1 MTLGERHGNNGM
13 SHDDMRVKIR
23 FGLPELHT
31 SRTTILPRYSHL
43 RGHASEIFLGSL
55 YCDVTWE
62 VHVPSARLPQVMC
75 ISNNKAR
82 VGQVGLK

>member
-1 MTLGERHGNNGM
+1 MGTMGCHTMMCVLNTI
-13 SHDDMRVKIR
+13 V
-23 FGLPELHT
+23 GLPELHT

-55 YCDVTWE
+55 YWDATWE
-62 VHVPSARLPQVMC
+62 VHVPSTRLPQVVIC

-82 VGQVGLK
+82 VGQPGLD